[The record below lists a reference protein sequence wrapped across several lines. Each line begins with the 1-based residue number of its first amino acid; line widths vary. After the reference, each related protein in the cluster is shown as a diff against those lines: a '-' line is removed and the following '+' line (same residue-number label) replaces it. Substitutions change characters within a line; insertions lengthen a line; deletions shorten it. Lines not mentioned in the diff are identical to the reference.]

1 MFALIQNALTLGQS
15 AAIVRSLIYQFNE
28 LSRVEGRLPRG
39 GARPA
44 ALAIWYGMAGVQGF
58 PLRVAGTFSGASPD
72 SIEPV
77 AFALMDRSE
86 RIEPGRARHPVF
98 ALGNADGSLPLVIY
112 PRQPTSQNPAPPPP
126 PPPPR

>member
-1 MFALIQNALTLGQS
+1 MYPYSRMGQLRHVTRTPAPTTSAGMFALIQNALTLGQS

-86 RIEPGRARHPVF
+86 RIEP
-98 ALGNADGSLPLVIY
+98 
-112 PRQPTSQNPAPPPP
+112 
-126 PPPPR
+126 